1 MLPCQLDHENA
12 CTGVQ
17 ADDNYGGWHGIQ
29 HRTMDTV
36 VAVDS

>member
-17 ADDNYGGWHGIQ
+17 ADDNYGGWHGIK
-29 HRTMDTV
+29 HRIMDTV